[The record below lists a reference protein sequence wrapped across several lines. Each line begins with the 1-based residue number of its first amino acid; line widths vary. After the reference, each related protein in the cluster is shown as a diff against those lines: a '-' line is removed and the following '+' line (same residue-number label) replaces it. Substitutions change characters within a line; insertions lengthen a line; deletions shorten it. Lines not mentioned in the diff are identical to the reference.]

1 MRICSQLLSKQYSLI
16 CISTHYQIV
25 FKINVLLLSLLLIK
39 IRYFHHR
46 NVNSFLVYFIYFL
59 NSCLYGGRAPKG
71 ELCNKV
77 YLFKGQDTESTNVR
91 KAYSKWGTQSFWL
104 ELCWRLFT
112 VLMQALKS
120 IFRY

>member
-1 MRICSQLLSKQYSLI
+1 MQYTI
-16 CISTHYQIV
+16 YVCVCVCVCVCV
-25 FKINVLLLSLLLIK
+25 FMYVCMYVHPALLL
-39 IRYFHHR
+39 Y
-46 NVNSFLVYFIYFL
+46 
-59 NSCLYGGRAPKG
+59 
-71 ELCNKV
+71 
-77 YLFKGQDTESTNVR
+77 KGQDTESTNVR

>member
-1 MRICSQLLSKQYSLI
+1 MYS
-16 CISTHYQIV
+16 
-25 FKINVLLLSLLLIK
+25 
-39 IRYFHHR
+39 
-46 NVNSFLVYFIYFL
+46 
-59 NSCLYGGRAPKG
+59 GRAPKG

-77 YLFKGQDTESTNVR
+77 YMYVCMCACMYVHPALLLSKGQDTESTNVR